1 VSHTENRMAT
11 STLSG
16 LNWSERDC
24 HMPQPTYHPTD
35 LQPLNGGIRVLGEI
49 GGLPC
54 IEINSAGE
62 AFTRLASAGDVPTTL
77 RRFYEKVGKK
87 LTDTGMRLKKY
98 LDATEHEA
106 MTLSLRVQKTPG
118 RNELSEK
125 DMERLCHVNARLQ
138 ELERIL
144 QDKMDGMHER
154 LEGLNPA
161 GVEWD
166 RWDGTDIILWLSFE
180 SDSERPSYNADAWAE
195 DGVMEPLEVRVK
207 LRQYRKR
214 AHDKEPWGLDDGK
227 DHSDLGGFEGS
238 QLQHFHQGYL
248 FHEIYDHADVGVLG
262 MLNLRSIWVEVM
274 PHRSGDF
281 VI

>member
-1 VSHTENRMAT
+1 MV
-11 STLSG
+11 TLTING
-16 LNWSERDC
+16 LNWSERDWC
-24 HMPQPTYHPTD
+24 MPQPTYYPSD
-35 LQPLNGGIRVLGEI
+35 RQPLNGGIRVLGEI

-62 AFTRLASAGDVPTTL
+62 AFARLATADDVPSTL

-106 MTLSLRVQKTPG
+106 INLSVCVQNALG

-125 DMERLCHVNARLQ
+125 DMERLRHVNTRLQ
-138 ELERIL
+138 ALEKVL
-144 QDKMDGMHER
+144 QDKLDEMHER

-166 RWDGTDIILWLSFE
+166 RWDGTDIVLWLSFE
-180 SDSERPSYNADAWAE
+180 SDSERPSYNADAWAD
-195 DGVMEPLEVRVK
+195 DGIMEPLEIRVK
-207 LRQYRKR
+207 LGSRRKR

-227 DHSDLGGFEGS
+227 VHSDLGGFEGS
-238 QLQHFHQGYL
+238 QLRHFHQCYL
-248 FHEIYDHADVGVLG
+248 FHELLDHVDVSVWG
-262 MLNLRSIWVEVM
+262 MLHLQSIWIEVI